1 MARHSHGRRH
11 GRPEK
16 QTYKMWQRLG
26 DRCYC
31 LMVRAAVELKL
42 FPMPLICHRSPT
54 KQRTTRRSRKT
65 RALHRTRKIRL
76 RSSAGNGER
85 YSVAAAY
92 SQRYRPGV
100 DQEPFRFKRR
110 RSKPL
115 PSEFRLFRLGSIA
128 IMERVDVAEQL
139 KSEVRTN
146 VIILSLSLTGAG
158 SMQLLS
164 VRTQRVIIYIQA
176 ARIIYED
183 VLNVV
188 HS

>member
-1 MARHSHGRRH
+1 
-11 GRPEK
+11 
-16 QTYKMWQRLG
+16 
-26 DRCYC
+26 
-31 LMVRAAVELKL
+31 
-42 FPMPLICHRSPT
+42 
-54 KQRTTRRSRKT
+54 
-65 RALHRTRKIRL
+65 
-76 RSSAGNGER
+76 
-85 YSVAAAY
+85 
-92 SQRYRPGV
+92 
-100 DQEPFRFKRR
+100 
-110 RSKPL
+110 
-115 PSEFRLFRLGSIA
+115 
-128 IMERVDVAEQL
+128 MERVDVAEQL